1 MGGASDKAPSEM
13 NGTGSGP
20 ATTRTVTTAGPGRR
34 CRSGPPTS
42 AEEQGNKDSLFPLL
56 TQQKAS

>member
-1 MGGASDKAPSEM
+1 M
-13 NGTGSGP
+13 NGTGNEP
-20 ATTRTVTTAGPGRR
+20 ATNRTGTIAGPGRR
-34 CRSGPPTS
+34 RRSGPPTS